1 MKAAGAGETEVYEIL
16 VAVGEACA
24 NAIAHAYPAGDA
36 SFEVIA
42 IRTEGAVEVVVRDFG
57 QWRPPRGEERRRGL
71 TLMEELMDRVEIERG
86 DGGTTVVLGRK
97 LREAA
102 LA

>member
-1 MKAAGAGETEVYEIL
+1 
-16 VAVGEACA
+16 
-24 NAIAHAYPAGDA
+24 
-36 SFEVIA
+36 
-42 IRTEGAVEVVVRDFG
+42 
-57 QWRPPRGEERRRGL
+57 
-71 TLMEELMDRVEIERG
+71 MEELMDRVEIERG